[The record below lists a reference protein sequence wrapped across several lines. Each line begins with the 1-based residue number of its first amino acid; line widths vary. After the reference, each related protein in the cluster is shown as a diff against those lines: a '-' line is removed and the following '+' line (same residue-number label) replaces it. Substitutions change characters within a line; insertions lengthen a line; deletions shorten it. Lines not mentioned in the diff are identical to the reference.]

1 MANKFPH
8 VEVIGVDL
16 VLPALNEHGIPDNC
30 RFELDDVNREIPR
43 FYGQIDLIHQR
54 AVCSGVSPR
63 HRLPTHLALSSQLSR
78 SICHISQ
85 HAIWTDPSIH
95 FR

>member
-16 VLPALNEHGIPDNC
+16 APPTLDEHGIPDNC

-43 FYGQIDLIHQR
+43 FYGQIDLIHVR
-54 AVCSGVSPR
+54 AISSGVSPP
-63 HRLPTHLALSSQLSR
+63 HRLLTHLALSSQFSR

-85 HAIWTDPSIH
+85 KCNLA
-95 FR
+95 